1 MAKQRPTEIAEPAPG
16 EDNNKHLAFLQAQ
29 EDSAKA
35 ALAAIGITEY
45 EHSPLEDVIALVVDQ
60 ATKLD
65 ALDDAILTTAGI
77 ELQEGQNAVDQA
89 IAVVGRWREI
99 NLKLAEAIVAG
110 EHDLEPGGDEG
121 IVDAA
126 IRILSVPAG
135 NASAGEI
142 AAIARAE
149 DAETALAAEKVKAA
163 NLQHAL
169 EQMGDEGKRP
179 GFLKRLLSRGAVP
192 EAEAEPAAPRE
203 PVECGPTFG
212 SAKVEEIRGFLFGD
226 EEHLVE
232 VVLSDGEHELV
243 EFKPEIV
250 GPGDLVR
257 RGHNYLYNKPILIVG
272 PEGGR
277 ELAGAAL
284 LVDGEQIDFCGFDRP
299 MQLVPG
305 EQYQLSHQFTFG
317 S

>member
-1 MAKQRPTEIAEPAPG
+1 MAKQKPTETAEPNPG
-16 EDNNKHLAFLQAQ
+16 EDNNKHLAFLRAQ
-29 EDSAKA
+29 EESAKA
-35 ALAAIGITEY
+35 ALGAIGITEY
-45 EHSPLEDVIALVVDQ
+45 EHSPLEDVIVLVVDQ
-60 ATKLD
+60 ATKL
-65 ALDDAILTTAGI
+65 ATAGI
-77 ELQEGQNAVDQA
+77 ELQEGQNAFDQA
-89 IAVVGRWREI
+89 H
-99 NLKLAEAIVAG
+99 LKLAEAIVAG
-110 EHDLEPGGDEG
+110 EHDLDSDEG

-149 DAETALAAEKVKAA
+149 DAETALAAEKAKVA

-179 GFLKRLLSRGAVP
+179 GFLKRLLSRGSVP
-192 EAEAEPAAPRE
+192 EGEDEPAAPRE
-203 PVECGPTFG
+203 PVDCGPTFG

-226 EEHLVE
+226 EEHRIE
-232 VVLSDGEHELV
+232 IVLSDGEKELV

-250 GPGDLVR
+250 GPGELVR

>member
-1 MAKQRPTEIAEPAPG
+1 MAKQQKPTETAEPAPG

-29 EDSAKA
+29 EESAKA
-35 ALAAIGITEY
+35 ALAAIGMV
-45 EHSPLEDVIALVVDQ
+45 EHEGSPIEAVIVLVVDQ
-60 ATKLD
+60 AAKID
-65 ALDDAILTTAGI
+65 ALDDAILTAGI
-77 ELQEGQNAVDQA
+77 ELQEGQNAFDQ
-89 IAVVGRWREI
+89 VH
-99 NLKLAEAIVAG
+99 LKLAEAIVAG
-110 EHDLEPGGDEG
+110 EHDLEPGSDEG

-226 EEHLVE
+226 EEHRIE
-232 VVLSDGEHELV
+232 IVLSDGEKELV